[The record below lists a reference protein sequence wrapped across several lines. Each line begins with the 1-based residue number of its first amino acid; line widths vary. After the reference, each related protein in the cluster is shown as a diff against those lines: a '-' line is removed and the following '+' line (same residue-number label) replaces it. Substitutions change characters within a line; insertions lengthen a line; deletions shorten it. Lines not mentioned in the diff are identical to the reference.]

1 MKRLVKS
8 TFFKFII
15 VTLVFFMIT
24 SPFIVLFGPF
34 GNLKRAVVGAI
45 IRSRHP
51 QYITWLFDQQQ
62 LDSILGSVS
71 SVPRQEV
78 FSFKTRTD
86 ASL

>member
-71 SVPRQEV
+71 SVPRQV
-78 FSFKTRTD
+78 SFFI
-86 ASL
+86 